1 MNTARDAVA
10 AAVLNDKIY
19 VCGGFDNDTLKT
31 VEVYDPETDR
41 YFRDFLNWYFE
52 LDKNIGRNRIVLHK
66 YFGVQCTTIALLKYW
81 ITLLWRLK
89 IHDSIKV
96 YDPKL
101 DNALSKA
108 F

>member
-41 YFRDFLNWYFE
+41 YFHSSSTRILVEIE
-52 LDKNIGRNRIVLHK
+52 LYCINTSL
-66 YFGVQCTTIALLKYW
+66 YSALLLHY
-81 ITLLWRLK
+81 
-89 IHDSIKV
+89 
-96 YDPKL
+96 
-101 DNALSKA
+101 
-108 F
+108 